1 MRRSVRLAGIVIG
14 GAIVGACGSSH
25 RVAELPV
32 AELRIDTL
40 RSTVFHNVRRLRVL
54 VPPGYDAAKNRG
66 RRYPVLYLN
75 DGQNL
80 LDAATANLG
89 SGEWRVDE
97 TVDSLLAAKA
107 IVPLIVVG
115 IDNVGPQERFREY
128 FPYHD
133 EYLQPPVPAEGD
145 RYPAFLDEVRA
156 FVNARYRTD
165 TAPSATGVGG
175 SSAGGLAALYAAV
188 KRPGVFGRL
197 LIESPSVYVDD
208 YHVLREAAPV
218 REWPARIYLGVGT
231 NERNAATCPPDT
243 GGTPE
248 LVGDVL
254 RLRGVLES
262 AGVDSSRIRTVIT
275 PCGRHRAAAWAA
287 RLPLALT
294 FLYGGSE
301 DLPSD

>member
-1 MRRSVRLAGIVIG
+1 MQRIVQR
-14 GAIVGACGSSH
+14 AVLVVGSFVLSACGRAP
-25 RVAELPV
+25 RVAAPQV
-32 AELRIDTL
+32 AELRTDTL
-40 RSTVFHNVRRLRVL
+40 QSAVFHNERLLRVL
-54 VPPGYDAAKNRG
+54 VPPGYDAAQNRG

-75 DGQNL
+75 DGQDL
-80 LDAATANLG
+80 FDTATANLG
-89 SGEWRVDE
+89 TGEWRVDE

-165 TAPSATGVGG
+165 TAPSATGIGG

-218 REWPARIYLGVGT
+218 REWPGRIYLGVGT